1 MNEKERMNKQ
11 FIKHTIYNIIAFT
24 IIFLITGLIIY
35 FMFKGITYSTVDNEL
50 INTAN
55 EYIELSNNQSR
66 YGLNNSL
73 KKHFFGEEEDE
84 LGINDFIEKTF
95 KNMED
100 NMYLK
105 VPHSPKQIVFVRD
118 QDGAI
123 INSEENQNIN
133 KDYISSIS
141 FNSNDLNRIYPMKIA
156 NKYMY
161 RGINI
166 AVTNGDETRYI
177 QILQN
182 VDSENALISHYMEII
197 TIVFASGVVMSIIA
211 SYILSKK
218 TLMPISDTLK
228 RQMEFV
234 QNASHEL
241 RTPLTIIQ
249 SRQEL
254 LLQDPNAKIIDKSKE
269 IMLTLNETKR
279 LTKLTKDL
287 MMLARFDEN
296 KIEIEKTRIDIDAL
310 ISSVAEPYVD
320 VAKLNNKELI
330 LDLSCKEE
338 IVGDRNKIT
347 QVIVIVLDNAIKYT
361 EEGDKIEIKTFSKD
375 GKCVIE
381 IKDTG
386 IGISDEAIKHI
397 FDRFYREDKSRTR
410 ETGGSGLGL
419 SIADALIKLQ
429 GGTIKASHNSPKGTL
444 FTIKI

>member
-1 MNEKERMNKQ
+1 MNEKERMNRQ

-66 YGLNNSL
+66 YGLDGGMT
-73 KKHFFGEEEDE
+73 KRFFGEDDD
-84 LGINDFIEKTF
+84 LGVSDFIEKTF
-95 KNMED
+95 KNIED

-118 QDGAI
+118 QDGTI

-133 KDYISSIS
+133 KDYISSLS

-279 LTKLTKDL
+279 LTKLTKD
-287 MMLARFDEN
+287 
-296 KIEIEKTRIDIDAL
+296 
-310 ISSVAEPYVD
+310 
-320 VAKLNNKELI
+320 
-330 LDLSCKEE
+330 
-338 IVGDRNKIT
+338 
-347 QVIVIVLDNAIKYT
+347 
-361 EEGDKIEIKTFSKD
+361 
-375 GKCVIE
+375 
-381 IKDTG
+381 
-386 IGISDEAIKHI
+386 
-397 FDRFYREDKSRTR
+397 
-410 ETGGSGLGL
+410 
-419 SIADALIKLQ
+419 
-429 GGTIKASHNSPKGTL
+429 
-444 FTIKI
+444 

>member
-1 MNEKERMNKQ
+1 MNEKERMNRQ

-66 YGLNNSL
+66 YGLDNGL

-84 LGINDFIEKTF
+84 LGISELIEKTF

-118 QDGAI
+118 QDGTI

-133 KDYISSIS
+133 KDYISSLS

-197 TIVFASGVVMSIIA
+197 TIVFA
-211 SYILSKK
+211 L
-218 TLMPISDTLK
+218 
-228 RQMEFV
+228 
-234 QNASHEL
+234 
-241 RTPLTIIQ
+241 
-249 SRQEL
+249 
-254 LLQDPNAKIIDKSKE
+254 
-269 IMLTLNETKR
+269 
-279 LTKLTKDL
+279 
-287 MMLARFDEN
+287 
-296 KIEIEKTRIDIDAL
+296 
-310 ISSVAEPYVD
+310 
-320 VAKLNNKELI
+320 
-330 LDLSCKEE
+330 
-338 IVGDRNKIT
+338 
-347 QVIVIVLDNAIKYT
+347 
-361 EEGDKIEIKTFSKD
+361 
-375 GKCVIE
+375 
-381 IKDTG
+381 
-386 IGISDEAIKHI
+386 
-397 FDRFYREDKSRTR
+397 
-410 ETGGSGLGL
+410 
-419 SIADALIKLQ
+419 
-429 GGTIKASHNSPKGTL
+429 
-444 FTIKI
+444 